1 MNVEMELNS
10 ILELEK
16 TARVML
22 KQLTGLRNS
31 YSIAAPP
38 ADREYISHSQ
48 STDPIGKFVAAIDEA
63 ERALDEV
70 IDQLIDKKREMSDLI
85 NQLPDFQE
93 RLFLSERYITVM
105 DTRTIAEENH
115 VSVHRVNEVLRT
127 AREHLQ
133 AIADEK
139 NLEASQHIPEYPSM
153 GC

>member
-10 ILELEK
+10 ILELEQ

-38 ADREYISHSQ
+38 VDREYISHSQ

-85 NQLPDFQE
+85 NQLPDFKE

-139 NLEASQHIPEYPSM
+139 NMEASQHIPEYPST